1 MAHDTDI
8 GGPGGSR
15 FPATRHS
22 AVLAAQSADLIER
35 ERGLAILLETYWRPA
50 YKYLRI
56 RFGESNEDAKD
67 LTQAF
72 FARALEK
79 DFFAATIRTRAASA
93 PTCAPASTASSPT
106 RRRPPA
112 ARSARRALPC
122 CRSTSTAPRASS
134 RAQDPPDPAPMEQY
148 FHAEWVRSLF
158 ALSVE
163 QLREECARRG
173 KDLPYLLFERYEL
186 DRDPDEKLTYERL
199 AEEFQIPATQ
209 VTNFLAFARREFRR
223 IVLERLREIT
233 ATRPRVPRGGAEP
246 PRRVGMRW
254 LSDRTV
260 AHLKHVAEWPDLARD
275 QVRACSRRS
284 AAAAWARSTSRRTA
298 CSDAGSR

>member
-1 MAHDTDI
+1 MAHDTDM
-8 GGPGGSR
+8 GGRGGGR

-50 YKYLRI
+50 YKYVRI

-72 FARALEK
+72 FTRALEK
-79 DFFAATIRTRAASA
+79 DFFAGYDAEKGTFRTYLRTCLERFVANEKKAAGRAKR
-93 PTCAPASTASSPT
+93 SPGL
-106 RRRPPA
+106 PVLPLDFDGA
-112 ARSARRALPC
+112 EGELAR
-122 CRSTSTAPRASS
+122 
-134 RAQDPPDPAPMEQY
+134 QEPPDPASLDEY

-163 QLREECARRG
+163 RLREECERRG

-186 DRDPDEKLTYERL
+186 DRDPDERLTYERL
-199 AEEFQIPATQ
+199 AEEFQIPPTQ
-209 VTNFLAFARREFRR
+209 VTNFLALARREFRR

-233 ATRPRVPRGGAEP
+233 ST
-246 PRRVGMRW
+246 
-254 LSDRTV
+254 DR
-260 AHLKHVAEWPDLARD
+260 EFREE
-275 QVRACSRRS
+275 
-284 AAAAWARSTSRRTA
+284 ARSLLGVSP
-298 CSDAGSR
+298 